1 MVGIGSILD
10 EIKEFVKGK
19 GYITERDLSNIIVKA
34 ELPLVLM
41 GEVYDELHEMNIQVV
56 ENHTNPSNSSV
67 DESKSKHCGNDS
79 ERLKRRVQGY
89 VNRSEEFERE
99 DGKKIIDEFY
109 FDLAKPRM
117 QYSYFP
123 LVPAAFFER
132 DNLTD
137 QMPMNEMVQY
147 FKKFY
152 QDRKNKGLI
161 IEKESSIFSKYD
173 PTDSEIKRLILSNPL
188 GRSCLVKYFRYDKSS
203 DIVLLNENMYNS
215 LTDQDVDKIN
225 DIVMNLI
232 LDYYN
237 KLKNKKL

>member
-89 VNRSEEFERE
+89 VNRSEEKSE
-99 DGKKIIDEFY
+99 
-109 FDLAKPRM
+109 AK
-117 QYSYFP
+117 
-123 LVPAAFFER
+123 
-132 DNLTD
+132 
-137 QMPMNEMVQY
+137 
-147 FKKFY
+147 
-152 QDRKNKGLI
+152 
-161 IEKESSIFSKYD
+161 
-173 PTDSEIKRLILSNPL
+173 
-188 GRSCLVKYFRYDKSS
+188 RS
-203 DIVLLNENMYNS
+203 
-215 LTDQDVDKIN
+215 
-225 DIVMNLI
+225 
-232 LDYYN
+232 
-237 KLKNKKL
+237 